1 MHTDLQFGEF
11 MSARYASLVRTGYL
25 LTGDRGLAE
34 DLVQSA
40 LERTYLSWR
49 RLRERE
55 SAEAY
60 TRTTMVRLAVKW
72 RRRRWTGEI
81 PTGELPERAHHDP
94 TGVADDADQLR
105 RVLLRLP
112 VAQRAV
118 LVLRFYAD
126 QSEVE
131 TAAALG
137 CSVGTVKSRT
147 NRALRALRE
156 AGALPELSPGRGIQ

>member
-1 MHTDLQFGEF
+1 MHTDQQFGEF

-40 LERTYLSWR
+40 LERTYLHWH

-60 TRTTMVRLAVKW
+60 TRTTMVRLAIRW
-72 RRRRWTGEI
+72 RRRRWTGEV
-81 PTGELPERAHHDP
+81 PTGELPEL
-94 TGVADDADQLR
+94 ADRDHAAAAEDADLMR
-105 RVLLRLP
+105 RALLQLP
-112 VAQRAV
+112 VSQRAV

-126 QSEVE
+126 QSEAE

-137 CSVGTVKSRT
+137 CSLGTVKSRT
-147 NRALRALRE
+147 YRALRTLRTT
-156 AGALPELSPGRGIQ
+156 GVLPEPIPERGIR